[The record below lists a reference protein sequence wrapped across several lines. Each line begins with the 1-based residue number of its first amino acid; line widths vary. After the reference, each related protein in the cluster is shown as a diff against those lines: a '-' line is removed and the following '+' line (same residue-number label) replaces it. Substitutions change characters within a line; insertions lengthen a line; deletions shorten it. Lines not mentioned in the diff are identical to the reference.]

1 MRRFVLAGGT
11 ILVVVVV
18 AVAALRLPAAGAEDG
33 DVPSIKEV
41 MVKLHKGSDAP
52 MAKVA
57 GALKAERP
65 DWAAIRGAT
74 KDFVILG
81 ASLAKND
88 PPKGD
93 AASWKVLSARYFAD
107 AKALDDAAQAQDRD
121 AAQAAQKRL
130 GGSCK
135 ACHAAHKAAK
145 K

>member
-1 MRRFVLAGGT
+1 MKRFVLAGGT
-11 ILVVVVV
+11 IRV
-18 AVAALRLPAAGAEDG
+18 ALAALALPPAGAQDG
-33 DVPSIKEV
+33 DVPSIKAV

-52 MAKVA
+52 MAKIA
-57 GALKAERP
+57 GALKSDSP
-65 DWAAIRGAT
+65 DWAAIQRAT

-93 AASWKVLSARYFAD
+93 AASWKRLAEKYFAD
-107 AKALDDAAQAQDRD
+107 SKALDDAAQAKDRD
-121 AAQAAQKRL
+121 ATLAAQKRL

-135 ACHAAHKAAK
+135 ACHTAHKAAK